1 MKIVLTLILI
11 FTLNIVF
18 GQTANTYPIDI
29 ELKTCLDSC
38 VNYTTKGMT
47 DCFIQSTEKWE
58 SELNLN
64 YQKLQKLLTNVQKEK
79 LINAQKQWLVYRDK
93 ELEFSNQLYLG
104 MQGTMWIPVAVESKL
119 ELTKQRSLEFS
130 NYISNLTIDNSQK

>member
-1 MKIVLTLILI
+1 MILI